1 MKTER
6 LIDLLGSNVE
16 AARGNQIA
24 AALVTALALGSVA
37 AFCVMLA
44 TVGLRPG
51 IADGAHLGFLALK
64 LLFALSLVGIGAVL
78 LAKMMRPGQ
87 DGKGL
92 VGRLPD
98 LHTALCRCSL
108 CRTNLGFAQGCADP
122 IASRRCDRRPGRRRI
137 GGGGLR
143 VSLRG

>member
-92 VGRLPD
+92 APYVLVPFAAVIGAGLVT
-98 LHTALCRCSL
+98 LAL
-108 CRTNLGFAQGCADP
+108 NP
-122 IASRRCDRRPGRRRI
+122 PG
-137 GGGGLR
+137 
-143 VSLRG
+143 S